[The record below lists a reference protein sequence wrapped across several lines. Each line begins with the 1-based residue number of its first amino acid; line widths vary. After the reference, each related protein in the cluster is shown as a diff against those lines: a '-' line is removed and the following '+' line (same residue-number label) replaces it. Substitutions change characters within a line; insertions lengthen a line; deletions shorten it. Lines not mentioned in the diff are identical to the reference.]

1 MKEGLVTSLNAIREL
16 AIQDG
21 KAYPQYVPIIDQNT
35 TIGEFGTPIL
45 STPVVMNEFMSMLVN
60 RIVYTS
66 FESRY
71 FNNPLQVLEGDA
83 IPLGYA
89 GQEIYV
95 NPAKGRKYNVDD
107 FAGLLAKYEADVKV
121 QYTEVNMDLQYPVT
135 VGRHKLK
142 QAFTSWEA
150 LEGFIN
156 ELSQSLYNG
165 AYIGEYNNTKALI
178 SNAYAANNVQ
188 IDVVSAITDVDK
200 AKAFTE
206 KARTAFLNMQTPTT
220 DYNAWAKVG
229 GYGKAVVTYSNPEDI
244 VFVVRND
251 IRSFLDVNLLAMSFN
266 IDKATLLGNIISV
279 NNFDIYDDDGVKVYD
294 GSNII
299 GFIGDKRWF
308 RIKRQ
313 DMYLDEFYNA
323 NNRTWQYYLNLTKM
337 YNYSLFANGVVYA
350 TAIPEVK
357 ATKIEF
363 TETKLTITEGEDETA
378 VLTIEPVNATE
389 TVTFTS
395 SDTGETYVK
404 ITKIDDR
411 HVKVEGVSATSQDV
425 TITATCGNLTDTID
439 VEVEAAS

>member
-1 MKEGLVTSLNAIREL
+1 MKEGLVKSLNAIREL

-363 TETKLTITEGEDETA
+363 TETKLTITEGEDDTA

-389 TVTFTS
+389 SVTFTS
-395 SDTGETYVK
+395 SDTLETYVK

>member
-1 MKEGLVTSLNAIREL
+1 MKEGLVKSLNAIREI

-389 TVTFTS
+389 SVTFTS
-395 SDTGETYVK
+395 SDTLETYVK

>member
-1 MKEGLVTSLNAIREL
+1 MKEGLVKSLNAIREL

-363 TETKLTITEGEDETA
+363 TETKLTITAGEDDTA
-378 VLTIEPVNATE
+378 VLEITPVNATE
-389 TVTFTS
+389 SVTFTS
-395 SDTGETYVK
+395 SDNSETYVK